1 MINQSNITIITGSV
15 NTLIH
20 TVINSTP
27 ESSPKNCQE
36 SPRVILP
43 LAIERYAKRQ
53 VDVVREY
60 TDELTRQARQKSSLT
75 STRNSKKRVNKIVG
89 SSQQGILIYIGVT
102 SRLSYKDLLG
112 TLNKLIDWLVHW
124 LIG

>member
-1 MINQSNITIITGSV
+1 MINQSDITIITGSV
-15 NTLIH
+15 NTS
-20 TVINSTP
+20 VINSTP
-27 ESSPKNCQE
+27 EFSPKNCQE
-36 SPRVILP
+36 SPRVVLP
-43 LAIERYAKRQ
+43 LERYAKRQ
-53 VDVVREY
+53 ADVVREY